1 MLYIIR
7 IAALFSSRLEPA
19 PPADGLR
26 AQTEHI
32 EDFPPLAAPVM
43 ADRDIPSVPVTTLA
57 GLASL
62 SDRKCFVCDVHNDAQ
77 ILPQRTTTTS
87 SSSNDM
93 YLDFSARCAVL
104 SELPICES
112 SVITSLHKSL
122 LFHPRVAEEANNLL
136 SLKDDTLTRQ
146 LVHALEQTS
155 ADHM

>member
-1 MLYIIR
+1 
-7 IAALFSSRLEPA
+7 
-19 PPADGLR
+19 
-26 AQTEHI
+26 
-32 EDFPPLAAPVM
+32 M

-62 SDRKCFVCDVHNDAQ
+62 SDRKYTQKPSERDCFVIAT
-77 ILPQRTTTTS
+77 PFTS
-87 SSSNDM
+87 QM
-93 YLDFSARCAVL
+93 LGAVL

-136 SLKDDTLTRQ
+136 SIKDDTLTRQ
-146 LVHALEQTS
+146 LVHALEQTN